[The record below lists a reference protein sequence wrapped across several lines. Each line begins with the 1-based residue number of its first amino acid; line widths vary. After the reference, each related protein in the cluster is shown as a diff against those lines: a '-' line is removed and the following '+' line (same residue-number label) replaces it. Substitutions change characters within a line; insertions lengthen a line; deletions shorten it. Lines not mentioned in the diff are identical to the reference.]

1 MRVMAL
7 DMGERRVG
15 VALSDPTG
23 TVARPLRTLQRAS
36 REEDFEAIN
45 ELVDEY
51 DVDLV
56 LVGRPLTLR
65 GEVGPQAQRVQ
76 RYAEALAETLSVPL
90 KMWDERYS
98 TTSAEQIMRENR
110 PKKKRRRRGK
120 PGVDAVA
127 AAVILQAFLDS
138 QTIGSEADW
147 SE

>member
-45 ELVDEY
+45 ELVGEY